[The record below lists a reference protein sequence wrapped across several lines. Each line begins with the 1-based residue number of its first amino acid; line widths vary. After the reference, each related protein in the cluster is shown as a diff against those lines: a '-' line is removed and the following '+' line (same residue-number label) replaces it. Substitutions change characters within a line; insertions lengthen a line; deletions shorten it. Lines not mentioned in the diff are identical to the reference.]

1 HYSPNRIIVNKIKG
15 AQFYVEGVRKKAFNQ
30 VVVDHV
36 SFYNNLIGKMYE
48 YIETKLCGCHVIDY
62 IDNVLSINPHKW
74 GIYHLHFHD
83 LYYQYDAKAIELIC
97 KNLPYDEEILQLE
110 ELRQTY
116 IEKFEL
122 LNLKLEMTTKNDSIK
137 WATNAV
143 NFTQNLLMDIF
154 SDAKFYKNLRKIKE
168 QNLTVSILKSA
179 DIAGRV
185 LLKALYKYE
194 IPVIFQTSV
203 SDFIF
208 MNEEDFEKC
217 RQANL
222 IISANVHENKY
233 LEKDGIKAI
242 LISDLLK

>member
-1 HYSPNRIIVNKIKG
+1 
-15 AQFYVEGVRKKAFNQ
+15 
-30 VVVDHV
+30 
-36 SFYNNLIGKMYE
+36 
-48 YIETKLCGCHVIDY
+48 
-62 IDNVLSINPHKW
+62 
-74 GIYHLHFHD
+74 
-83 LYYQYDAKAIELIC
+83 
-97 KNLPYDEEILQLE
+97 
-110 ELRQTY
+110 
-116 IEKFEL
+116 
-122 LNLKLEMTTKNDSIK
+122 
-137 WATNAV
+137 
-143 NFTQNLLMDIF
+143 MDIF